1 MSLSVIPKS
10 LVLVMSLL
18 VALVSWR
25 FIVLGVE
32 ASMAFML
39 YHAEQRPL
47 MFFAHVGFAP
57 LALLLMPFQFWT
69 GLRLRHPHIPR
80 WIGRLSALA
89 ILISGI
95 GGLVLALRTDAGPV
109 AGLGFGLLAL
119 AWLGT
124 TGRGVWLARARRISE
139 HRIWMIRSAALT
151 FAAVMLRL
159 YLPLSQGMGWP
170 FDISYSV
177 IAWACWVPNLLLV
190 EIWLNRG
197 KQSLVPA

>member
-47 MFFAHVGFAP
+47 MFFAHVDFAP

-69 GLRLRHPHIPR
+69 GLRLRHPHIHR

-89 ILISGI
+89 ILIS
-95 GGLVLALRTDAGPV
+95 
-109 AGLGFGLLAL
+109 AL
-119 AWLGT
+119 AVWCWHSEPMR
-124 TGRGVWLARARRISE
+124 GRLPDWVSGCW
-139 HRIWMIRSAALT
+139 
-151 FAAVMLRL
+151 RL
-159 YLPLSQGMGWP
+159 PGWGQPVVASGWP
-170 FDISYSV
+170 
-177 IAWACWVPNLLLV
+177 
-190 EIWLNRG
+190 
-197 KQSLVPA
+197 VPAEFPNTGSG

>member
-57 LALLLMPFQFWT
+57 L
-69 GLRLRHPHIPR
+69 
-80 WIGRLSALA
+80 
-89 ILISGI
+89 
-95 GGLVLALRTDAGPV
+95 
-109 AGLGFGLLAL
+109 
-119 AWLGT
+119 
-124 TGRGVWLARARRISE
+124 
-139 HRIWMIRSAALT
+139 
-151 FAAVMLRL
+151 
-159 YLPLSQGMGWP
+159 
-170 FDISYSV
+170 
-177 IAWACWVPNLLLV
+177 
-190 EIWLNRG
+190 
-197 KQSLVPA
+197 K